1 MPQSS
6 SNLSTLHTAFVDR
19 LITRWELVIEHHIRL
34 KQAASPEDVAE
45 LSKQLHDRCDSVDQ
59 ELLDLR
65 AQVHAQGGSLPLDQI
80 VETYGLSA
88 DESAIL
94 QLALMPLFDVSFR
107 TRIARFNN
115 NILFDFVDA
124 DLALSLLYATR
135 PERLSA
141 RAMLTTEAALFAHR
155 LLVPVAAKDPKGHG
169 LIAHELRPP
178 ERLADFLLG
187 RRTLDASL
195 ETFAT
200 LRDPRWSLDKV
211 ILPQGAVEGL
221 VALVADL
228 EGPGPFPLRPGLVLQ
243 VVGPSGTGKS
253 ATAEGLAGLLNRP
266 VLVVDCAAFHA
277 APGDGARWAENL
289 VAEARVQGAV
299 LVYDRAEGLF
309 GRECARRA
317 TMIRELS
324 RFGGLTVL
332 TVSNPDEL
340 DPTLERHVSWQ
351 LILDMPDVEERQR
364 LWELF
369 VPSGL
374 HLLEDVD
381 LEDLAGR
388 FEITGGQIHRAWE
401 VALRRA
407 NAKAAPDE
415 SPSLSLEDLRV
426 AAMDQIRASMEDYSV
441 RSKVSLTL
449 DDLILPEKEMNQIS
463 EVLEACRNRVFVMSK
478 WGFGKRLVTGKGL
491 CVLFK
496 GEPGTGKTLCAE
508 ILASEL
514 GMKLYQISIPKVV
527 SKYIGETEKNISKI
541 FSSARANHSMLL
553 FDEADSLF
561 AKRVSVENSVDRFS
575 NMEVNLLLQE
585 IERFEGVC
593 ILTTNLDK
601 NMDDAFARRIQFK
614 IDFPFPEPQYRGL
627 IWKGLIP
634 AECPIE
640 PGLDFDQLGVNYELS
655 GGHIKNAVVRAAYR
669 AAGRGGHVTAQDI
682 EFAAEQECKN
692 AGKLFR
698 TAAQSETW

>member
-1 MPQSS
+1 
-6 SNLSTLHTAFVDR
+6 LHTAFVDR

-45 LSKQLHDRCDSVDQ
+45 LSKQLYDRCDSVDQ
-59 ELLDLR
+59 ELLGLR

-200 LRDPRWSLDKV
+200 LRDPQWSLDKV

-253 ATAEGLAGLLNRP
+253 ATAEGLAGRLNRP

-340 DPTLERHVSWQ
+340 DPALERHVSWQ

-388 FEITGGQIHRAWE
+388 FEITGGQIQRAWE

>member
-1 MPQSS
+1 LPQSS

-45 LSKQLHDRCDSVDQ
+45 LSKQLYDRCDSVDQ
-59 ELLDLR
+59 ELLGLR

-200 LRDPRWSLDKV
+200 LRDPQWSLDKV

-253 ATAEGLAGLLNRP
+253 ATAEGLAGRLNRP

-340 DPTLERHVSWQ
+340 DPALERHVSWQ

-388 FEITGGQIHRAWE
+388 FEITGGQIQRAWE

>member
-1 MPQSS
+1 MPRSS
-6 SNLSTLHTAFVDR
+6 SNLSPLYTAFVDR
-19 LITRWELVIEHHIRL
+19 LISRWELVIEHHIRL
-34 KQAASPEDVAE
+34 RQMTPSEDATE
-45 LSKQLHDRCDSVDQ
+45 LNAQLHAHCEALDQ
-59 ELLDLR
+59 ELLEIR
-65 AQVHAQGGSLPLDQI
+65 EQVHELGHELPLDML
-80 VETYGLSA
+80 VNTYGLSA

-107 TRIARFNN
+107 TRIARYNN

-124 DLALSLLYATR
+124 DLALSLLYSTR

-141 RAMLTTEAALFAHR
+141 RAMLTTEAPLLAHR
-155 LLVPVAAKDPKGHG
+155 LLVPIAAKDPKGHG

-200 LRDPRWSLDKV
+200 LRDPRVSLTDV
-211 ILPQGAVEGL
+211 VLPEGALGGL
-221 VALVADL
+221 EALISDL
-228 EGPGPFPLRPGLVLQ
+228 GGPGPFPLEAGLLVQL
-243 VVGPSGTGKS
+243 VGPPGTGKS
-253 ATAEGLAGLLNRP
+253 TTAEGLAAHLQRP
-266 VLVVDCAAFHA
+266 VLIVDCAAFHA

-289 VAEARVQGAV
+289 IAEARVQGAV

-309 GRECARRA
+309 GRDCGRRA

-324 RFGGLTVL
+324 RFGGLAVL
-332 TVSNPDEL
+332 TVTNPDEL
-340 DPTLERHVSWQ
+340 DPALERHVAWQ
-351 LILDMPDVEERQR
+351 LNLEMPDVEERHR

-369 VPSGL
+369 APQGL
-374 HLLEDVD
+374 CLGEDVD
-381 LEDLAGR
+381 LEDLASR

-401 VALRRA
+401 VAERRA
-407 NAKAAPDE
+407 IAAA
-415 SPSLSLEDLRV
+415 LEDAEPQVTLADLRT

-441 RSKVSLTL
+441 RSKVNLTL
-449 DDLILPEKEMNQIS
+449 EDLILPEKELGLIT

-514 GMKLYQISIPKVV
+514 GMKLYQISIPKIV

-561 AKRVSVENSVDRFS
+561 TKRVSVENSVDRFS

-585 IERFEGVC
+585 IERFEGIC
-593 ILTTNLDK
+593 ILTTNLDQ

-614 IDFPFPEPQYRGL
+614 IDFPFPEPEYRGL

-634 AECPIE
+634 AECPTD
-640 PGLDFDQLGVNYELS
+640 PDLDFDELGRNYELS

-669 AAGRGGHVTAQDI
+669 AAGRGGHITARDI
-682 EFAAEQECKN
+682 ELAAEQECKN

-698 TAAQSETW
+698 TAPADDW